1 MPRRTPQ
8 LLLLVLCLSTIGCDQ
23 VSKNTAT
30 ALLSTRAAVPIVEG
44 VFELRYTENRGIAF
58 GLLHDFE
65 HTALPWVLGFGA
77 LAATAAILVHWWR
90 RRSASL
96 LEQASYAAIIGGS
109 VGNGLDRLN
118 DGTVVDFLHVSGWPV
133 FNVADV
139 AIAAGAVLLI
149 LAKRAGPAVTVSDP
163 PAGVQ

>member
-1 MPRRTPQ
+1 MARRTPQ
-8 LLLLVLCLSTIGCDQ
+8 VLLLFLCLSTIGCDQ

-30 ALLSTRAAVPIVEG
+30 ALLSTRAAVPIVKG

-77 LAATAAILVHWWR
+77 LAATAAILVHWWHR
-90 RRSASL
+90 RQASL

-109 VGNGLDRLN
+109 VGNGLDRLM
-118 DGTVVDFLHVSGWPV
+118 DGSVVDFLHVSGWPI

-139 AIAAGAVLLI
+139 AIAVGAGLLM
-149 LAKRAGPAVTVSDP
+149 LAKHRAPAAPVSERP
-163 PAGVQ
+163 PGFQ